1 MSKPSLSQDLLDR
14 EVIVPKS
21 LLKMRKLTLQ
31 VDECPAI
38 QLLCGKQHL
47 APHLWA
53 SGAFISNIT
62 PSRNNVGTQQVSV
75 PYFPVVLGTLLT
87 VTVFHHTG
95 SKITIISHSIP
106 HLD

>member
-14 EVIVPKS
+14 EVIVPES
-21 LLKMRKLTLQ
+21 VLKMRKLTLW

-53 SGAFISNIT
+53 LGTLISNIT
-62 PSRNNVGTQQVSV
+62 PSRNNVYTQQVSV
-75 PYFPVVLGTLLT
+75 PYFPVVLGTLIT
-87 VTVFHHTG
+87 VTMFHRTG
-95 SKITIISHSIP
+95 TKITIISHSIP